1 MSRRLQRALENS
13 VWVFTLAFLLLSA
26 WGVGREAYRLRML
39 VEAQATLGASLAQLE
54 QHALVMERSLL
65 GLAHADHPKVRYV
78 GYDPDALY
86 RMLKQAHR
94 GASAR
99 LQAIELLMTQ
109 HLPPQMRT
117 ALLRLQAEWQQVD
130 TVLGEYLAQG
140 QPEAVSLTALRAFT
154 FEGQGTLGDAVH
166 DFRRAY
172 QRELVAQWQ
181 RALGELIGYFA
192 MHLMSVGLLIGLLWR
207 RWGAPA
213 RWMRAALQQ
222 PDKASTYAARLCDT
236 VWGELYERLRF
247 QERRLREVEQFMRDV
262 AMGRT
267 PAPITPT
274 DAADPLARSSQ
285 WLLRRLE
292 QTHAQQEKAG

>member
-26 WGVGREAYRLRML
+26 WGVGREAYRLRRL

-99 LQAIELLMTQ
+99 LQAIESLMTQ

-166 DFRRAY
+166 DFRYAC
-172 QRELVAQWQ
+172 QHELATQSQ

-192 MHLMSVGLLIGLLWR
+192 LHLMSVGLLIGLLWR

>member
-26 WGVGREAYRLRML
+26 WGVGREAYRLRRL

-99 LQAIELLMTQ
+99 LQAIESLMTQ

-222 PDKASTYAARLCDT
+222 SDESPTYATRLCNT
-236 VWGELYERLRF
+236 AWGALYERLRF

-262 AMGRT
+262 AMGRM

-292 QTHAQQEKAG
+292 QTRAQQEKAG

>member
-13 VWVFTLAFLLLSA
+13 VWVFTLAFLLLSV
-26 WGVGREAYRLRML
+26 WGVGREAYRLRRL

-99 LQAIELLMTQ
+99 LQAIESLMTQ

-192 MHLMSVGLLIGLLWR
+192 LHLMSVGLLIGLLWR

>member
-26 WGVGREAYRLRML
+26 WGVGREAYRLRRL

-99 LQAIELLMTQ
+99 LQAIESLMTQ

-192 MHLMSVGLLIGLLWR
+192 LHLMSVGLLIGLLWR

>member
-86 RMLKQAHR
+86 RMLKQAR
-94 GASAR
+94 REVSAHLEAIEALMTPHTL
-99 LQAIELLMTQ
+99 LQA
-109 HLPPQMRT
+109 RT

-192 MHLMSVGLLIGLLWR
+192 LHLMSVGLLIGLLWR

-236 VWGELYERLRF
+236 TWGELYERLRF

-292 QTHAQQEKAG
+292 QTRAQQEKAG

>member
-1 MSRRLQRALENS
+1 
-13 VWVFTLAFLLLSA
+13 
-26 WGVGREAYRLRML
+26 
-39 VEAQATLGASLAQLE
+39 
-54 QHALVMERSLL
+54 
-65 GLAHADHPKVRYV
+65 
-78 GYDPDALY
+78 
-86 RMLKQAHR
+86 
-94 GASAR
+94 
-99 LQAIELLMTQ
+99 
-109 HLPPQMRT
+109 
-117 ALLRLQAEWQQVD
+117 VD

-166 DFRRAY
+166 DFRRAC
-172 QRELVAQWQ
+172 QHELAMQSQ

>member
-26 WGVGREAYRLRML
+26 WGVGREAYRLRRL

-54 QHALVMERSLL
+54 QHTLVIERSLL

-86 RMLKQAHR
+86 RTLKQARREANAH
-94 GASAR
+94 
-99 LQAIELLMTQ
+99 LEAIEALTTQ

-192 MHLMSVGLLIGLLWR
+192 LHLMSVGLLIGLLWR

>member
-99 LQAIELLMTQ
+99 LQAIESLMTQ

-130 TVLGEYLAQG
+130 TVLGR
-140 QPEAVSLTALRAFT
+140 VS
-154 FEGQGTLGDAVH
+154 G
-166 DFRRAY
+166 
-172 QRELVAQWQ
+172 
-181 RALGELIGYFA
+181 
-192 MHLMSVGLLIGLLWR
+192 S
-207 RWGAPA
+207 GAT
-213 RWMRAALQQ
+213 RSSEFDRF
-222 PDKASTYAARLCDT
+222 ARLH
-236 VWGELYERLRF
+236 F
-247 QERRLREVEQFMRDV
+247 
-262 AMGRT
+262 
-267 PAPITPT
+267 
-274 DAADPLARSSQ
+274 
-285 WLLRRLE
+285 
-292 QTHAQQEKAG
+292 

>member
-1 MSRRLQRALENS
+1 MSRRLQRVLENS

-99 LQAIELLMTQ
+99 LQAIESLMTQ

-285 WLLRRLE
+285 WLLQRLE
-292 QTHAQQEKAG
+292 QTRAQREKAG

>member
-1 MSRRLQRALENS
+1 MSRRLQRALENG
-13 VWVFTLAFLLLSA
+13 VWMFTLALLLLSV
-26 WGVGREAYRLRML
+26 WGVGHEASRLRRL

-54 QHALVMERSLL
+54 QHTLVMERSLL

-86 RMLKQAHR
+86 RTLKQARREANAH
-94 GASAR
+94 
-99 LQAIELLMTQ
+99 LEAIEALTTQ
-109 HLPPQMRT
+109 HTPSQMRT
-117 ALLRLQAEWQQVD
+117 ALLRLQAEWLQVD

-140 QPEAVSLTALRAFT
+140 QPETVSLTALRAFT

-166 DFRRAY
+166 DFRYAC
-172 QRELVAQWQ
+172 QHELATQSLH
-181 RALGELIGYFA
+181 ALGELIGYFA

-285 WLLRRLE
+285 WLLQRLE

>member
-99 LQAIELLMTQ
+99 LQAIESLMTQ

>member
-94 GASAR
+94 EASAR
-99 LQAIELLMTQ
+99 LEAIEALLTQ
-109 HLPPQMRT
+109 HTLLQART
-117 ALLRLQAEWQQVD
+117 ALLRLQAEWLQVD
-130 TVLGEYLAQG
+130 AMLGEYLAQG
-140 QPEAVSLTALRAFT
+140 RPEAVSLTALRAFT
-154 FEGQGTLGDAVH
+154 FEGQETLGDAVY
-166 DFRRAY
+166 DFRRAC
-172 QRELVAQWQ
+172 QHELATQSQ

-222 PDKASTYAARLCDT
+222 SDESPTHAARLCDT
-236 VWGELYERLRF
+236 TWGALYERLRF

-285 WLLRRLE
+285 WLLQRLE
-292 QTHAQQEKAG
+292 QTRAQREKAG

>member
-99 LQAIELLMTQ
+99 LQAIESLMTQ

-292 QTHAQQEKAG
+292 QTRAQQEKAG